1 MEMIPKEIIVNISLF
16 IVSIVFLY
24 KGSDILVE
32 GTSKTALRLG
42 VSPLI
47 ISLTIVAYGSSAPE
61 LAASSIASYQS
72 HSSFSL
78 GNVLGSCIANL
89 LLVLGISSFIRPI
102 SVSLGI
108 IKRELPFLAFATI
121 LLLALSLTGN
131 LDKADGVFLLII
143 FIFYIFF
150 FIHAARKERK
160 RVDLLKDE
168 DGKLTR
174 YIVFMI
180 IGLVLVVI
188 GAHFL
193 VSSAVYFAT
202 LFGIPEFLIA
212 ISMVAIGTSLPELA
226 ISATASIKGEA
237 DISLGNL
244 LGSNVFNILLIIG
257 VCSLINPI
265 PIDPKSLLSEVFLL
279 IITLLLFPIFYTG
292 RKISRMEGAFLILLY
307 IAYMIAIFNDGLH
320 FL

>member
-1 MEMIPKEIIVNISLF
+1 MVVEDILVNASLF
-16 IVSIVFLY
+16 IVSIIFLY

-42 VSPLI
+42 VSSLI
-47 ISLTIVAYGSSAPE
+47 ISLTIVAYGTSAPE
-61 LAASSIASYQS
+61 FAASSIASYQS
-72 HSSFSL
+72 HSSLSL
-78 GNVLGSCIANL
+78 GNIIGSCLANL

-108 IKRELPFLAFATI
+108 IRRELPILTLATT
-121 LLLALSLTGN
+121 LLLIFSLSRN
-131 LDKADGVFLLII
+131 LGRLAGMVFLMAFVL
-143 FIFYIFF
+143 YIVF
-150 FIHAARKERK
+150 FIQAARKERVEVGFLK
-160 RVDLLKDE
+160 RNDGSLLK
-168 DGKLTR
+168 
-174 YIVFMI
+174 YVFFIV
-180 IGLVLVVI
+180 IGLVLVVV

-212 ISMVAIGTSLPELA
+212 ISMVAVGTSLPELA
-226 ISATASIKGEA
+226 VSATASIKGEA

-244 LGSNVFNILLIIG
+244 LGSNVFNVLLILG

-265 PIDPKSLLSEVFLL
+265 PIDLKSLLSEVFLL

-292 RKISRMEGAFLILLY
+292 RKISRLEGLFLVLLY
-307 IAYMIAIFNDGLH
+307 ALYILFIFFG
-320 FL
+320 